1 MSDIDKQVREIITR
15 LFAYGVDW
23 TEYRDTSLQD
33 HDVSTYA
40 AKIKSEFANEVA
52 NEITTLISTAVREAE
67 EMARLDGQL
76 MALNSF
82 YNSGEIGSDS
92 YKISVKQI
100 ADRFAQLKEEE

>member
-1 MSDIDKQVREIITR
+1 MSDIDKQIREI
-15 LFAYGVDW
+15 L
-23 TEYRDTSLQD
+23 RDFDNAASI
-33 HDVSTYA
+33 YA
-40 AKIKSEFANEVA
+40 IEVKARYETANSQIQE
-52 NEITTLISTAVREAE
+52 LISTAVREAE